1 LRGTA
6 AAVSLGEQVRL
17 SVLDH
22 KALVPYLVAIFVG
35 LLLPTPTI
43 ARAPGA
49 SAAQAQVADTA
60 ERPQEPGSEL
70 RVWLLTAAPGDAV
83 WERFGHNAIRV
94 LDTTTRR
101 DVAYNWGIF
110 DFDQV
115 DFVPRFLKGQ
125 MLYMMAPFQA
135 GPMVESYAR
144 ADREIVAQE
153 LDLAPS
159 QRLAIRDFAE
169 RNALP
174 QNREYFYD
182 YFLDNCSTRIRDL
195 LDLAL
200 GGTLHDRFG
209 DEPTGTTWRFHT
221 RRLTQ
226 MDPFLFTGMDLLLGR
241 PGDESISTWQEM
253 FLPMTLR
260 DAARVMTI
268 VGDDGASRPLVKSE
282 EVLSPSS
289 RGPEAAAP
297 PSWLPVYLAL
307 GLLLG
312 GLLALGGHRGA
323 AGSRP
328 FLLMVGTV
336 GTIWSLVAGLVGLIL
351 VLVLFTDHH
360 FMVWNENIFL
370 LNPVSLALALL
381 VPLSIARAKYRR
393 AAKGL
398 AMTMVGLGI
407 TGLLVQP
414 LPASTHQNELFFAL
428 ALPVHLGLA
437 YALHRI
443 GHSTAQAGRHPR

>member
-1 LRGTA
+1 V
-6 AAVSLGEQVRL
+6 VSLGQQVKL
-17 SVLDH
+17 SNPH
-22 KALVPYLVAIFVG
+22 QKALVPHLVALLVG
-35 LLLPTPTI
+35 LLLPT
-43 ARAPGA
+43 AAF
-49 SAAQAQVADTA
+49 AQAPVASGAQAEAAATA
-60 ERPQEPGSEL
+60 ESTQEPGSEL
-70 RVWLLTAAPGDAV
+70 RVWLLTAAPGEAV

-94 LDTTTRR
+94 LDTTSGR

-153 LDLAPS
+153 LDLTPS

-200 GGTLHDRFG
+200 GGALSDRFA

-221 RRLTQ
+221 RRLTRI
-226 MDPFLFTGMDLLLGR
+226 DPFLFTGMDLLLGR

-282 EVLSPSS
+282 EVVAPSS
-289 RGPEAAAP
+289 REPEAAAP
-297 PSWLPVYLAL
+297 PSWLPAYLVL

-312 GLLALGGHRGA
+312 GVLALGGHRGA

-328 FLLMVGTV
+328 FLLMVGTI
-336 GTIWSLVAGLVGLIL
+336 GTAWSLVAGLVGVIL

-360 FMVWNENIFL
+360 FMVWNENLFL
-370 LNPVSLALALL
+370 LNPISLALAVL
-381 VPLSIARAKYRR
+381 VPLSLARAKYRR

-407 TGLLVQP
+407 AGLLAQI
-414 LPASTHQNELFFAL
+414 LPVSTHQNEFFFAL
-428 ALPVHLGLA
+428 VLPVHSGLA
-437 YALHRI
+437 FGLHRI
-443 GHSTAQAGRHPR
+443 GHSTAQAGRKLP

>member
-1 LRGTA
+1 LRGAA
-6 AAVSLGEQVRL
+6 AAVSLGAQLLL
-17 SVLDH
+17 SSPGQ
-22 KALVPYLVAIFVG
+22 KTLVPYLVTVLMG
-35 LLLPTPTI
+35 LLLPFPAI
-43 ARAPGA
+43 
-49 SAAQAQVADTA
+49 AQAAVGSGPPVQVADTSG
-60 ERPQEPGSEL
+60 PFQEPGSEL
-70 RVWLLTAAPGDAV
+70 RVWLLTAAPGEAV

-94 LDTTTRR
+94 LDTSTGR

-153 LDLAPS
+153 LDLTPS
-159 QRLAIRDFAE
+159 QRLVIRDFAE

-200 GGTLHDRFG
+200 GGALSDRFA

-221 RRLTQ
+221 RRLTRI
-226 MDPFLFTGMDLLLGR
+226 DPLLFTGMDLMLGR

-260 DAARVMTI
+260 DAARLMTI
-268 VGDDGASRPLVKSE
+268 VGDDGASRPLVSSE
-282 EVLSPSS
+282 EVVAPSS
-289 RGPEAAAP
+289 REPEAAAP
-297 PSWLPVYLAL
+297 PSWLPAYLVL
-307 GLLLG
+307 GMLLG
-312 GLLALGGHRGA
+312 GLLALSGHRGA

-328 FLLMVGTV
+328 FLLVV
-336 GTIWSLVAGLVGLIL
+336 GTIGTAWSLVAGLVGVIL

-360 FMVWNENIFL
+360 FMVWNENLFL
-370 LNPVSLALALL
+370 LNPLSLALAVL
-381 VPLSIARAKYRR
+381 VPLSMARARYRP

-407 TGLLVQP
+407 VGLLAQL

-428 ALPVHLGLA
+428 VLPVHLGLA
-437 YALHRI
+437 LALHQL
-443 GHSTAQAGRHPR
+443 SSAA

>member
-1 LRGTA
+1 M
-6 AAVSLGEQVRL
+6 QL
-17 SVLDH
+17 SSPDQNT
-22 KALVPYLVAIFVG
+22 LVPYLLTALLG
-35 LLLPTPTI
+35 LLFSTP
-43 ARAPGA
+43 AL
-49 SAAQAQVADTA
+49 AQAAVGSGAPAQAAATA
-60 ERPQEPGSEL
+60 GSFQEPGSEL
-70 RVWLLTAAPGDAV
+70 RVWLLTAGPGEAV

-94 LDTTTRR
+94 LDTTTGR

-115 DFVPRFLKGQ
+115 DFIPRFLKGQ

-144 ADREIVAQE
+144 AGREVVAQE

-200 GGTLHDRFG
+200 GGALSDRFRT
-209 DEPTGTTWRFHT
+209 EPSGTSWRFHT

-226 MDPFLFTGMDLLLGR
+226 IDPLLFTGMDLLLGR

-260 DAARVMTI
+260 DAARDMTI
-268 VGDDGASRPLVKSE
+268 VGDDGVSRPLVKSE
-282 EVLSPSS
+282 EVVAPSS
-289 RGPEAAAP
+289 REPEAAAP
-297 PSWLPVYLAL
+297 PSWLPAYLVL

-312 GLLALGGHRGA
+312 GVLALCGHRGS

-328 FLLMVGTV
+328 FLLMVGTL
-336 GTIWSLVAGLVGLIL
+336 GTIWSLVAGLVGVIL

-360 FMVWNENIFL
+360 FMVWNENLFL
-370 LNPVSLALALL
+370 LNPVSLGLAVL
-381 VPLSIARAKYRR
+381 VPLSVAKAKYRR
-393 AAKGL
+393 AARGL
-398 AMTMVGLGI
+398 ALTMVGLGV
-407 TGLLVQP
+407 TGLLVQL
-414 LPASTHQNELFFAL
+414 LPASTHQNEVFFAL
-428 ALPVHLGLA
+428 VLPVHLGLA
-437 YALHRI
+437 FALHRLW
-443 GHSTAQAGRHPR
+443 HAAGQTGGQSP

>member
-1 LRGTA
+1 MRGAA
-6 AAVSLGEQVRL
+6 AAVSLGEQLRF
-17 SVLDH
+17 SSPDQ
-22 KALVPYLVAIFVG
+22 KTLVPYLLAVLLG
-35 LLLPTPTI
+35 LLIASPT
-43 ARAPGA
+43 
-49 SAAQAQVADTA
+49 AAQAVVGAELQTQTTDTSG
-60 ERPQEPGSEL
+60 RFQEPGSEL
-70 RVWLLTAAPGDAV
+70 RVWLLTAAPGEAV

-94 LDTTTRR
+94 LDTATGR

-115 DFVPRFLKGQ
+115 DFVPRFLKGE

-169 RNALP
+169 RNSLP

-200 GGTLHDRFG
+200 GGALSDRFG
-209 DEPTGTTWRFHT
+209 DEPSGTTWRFHT

-226 MDPFLFTGMDLLLGR
+226 IDPLLFTGMDLLLGR

-282 EVLSPSS
+282 EVVAPSS
-289 RGPEAAAP
+289 REPEAAAP
-297 PSWLPVYLAL
+297 PSWLLVYLVL

-312 GLLALGGHRGA
+312 GLLALAGHRAA

-328 FLLMVGTV
+328 FLYMVGSI
-336 GTIWSLVAGLVGLIL
+336 GTIWSLVGGLVGTIL

-360 FMVWNENIFL
+360 FMVWNENLFL
-370 LNPVSLALALL
+370 LNPISLALAAL
-381 VPLSIARAKYRR
+381 VPLSTAKAKYRR
-393 AAKGL
+393 AARGL
-398 AMTMVGLGI
+398 ALTMVGLGVL
-407 TGLLVQP
+407 GLLVQT
-414 LPASTHQNELFFAL
+414 LPAWTHQNELFFAL
-428 ALPVHLGLA
+428 VLPVHVGLA
-437 YALHRI
+437 FALHRLE
-443 GHSTAQAGRHPR
+443 SAA

>member
-1 LRGTA
+1 LRGAA
-6 AAVSLGEQVRL
+6 AAVSLGEQLQL
-17 SVLDH
+17 SSPGQ
-22 KALVPYLVAIFVG
+22 KTLVPYLVAVLMG
-35 LLLPTPTI
+35 LLLPFPAI
-43 ARAPGA
+43 
-49 SAAQAQVADTA
+49 AQAAVGSGPPVQAADTSG
-60 ERPQEPGSEL
+60 PFQEPGSEL
-70 RVWLLTAAPGDAV
+70 RVWLLTAAPGEAV

-94 LDTTTRR
+94 LDTNTGR

-115 DFVPRFLKGQ
+115 DFIPRFLKGQ

-135 GPMVESYAR
+135 GPMVDSYAR

-153 LDLAPS
+153 LDLTPS

-182 YFLDNCSTRIRDL
+182 YFLDNCSTRIRDV

-200 GGTLHDRFG
+200 GGALADRFG
-209 DEPTGTTWRFHT
+209 ADPTGTTWRFHT

-226 MDPFLFTGMDLLLGR
+226 IDPFLFTGMDLLLGR

-268 VGDDGASRPLVKSE
+268 VGDDGTSRPLVKSE
-282 EVLSPSS
+282 AVLSPSS
-289 RGPEAAAP
+289 REPEAAAP
-297 PSWLPVYLAL
+297 PSWLPVYLVL

-312 GLLALGGHRGA
+312 GVLALGGHRGA

-328 FLLMVGTV
+328 FLLMVSTI
-336 GTIWSLVAGLVGLIL
+336 GTIWSLVAGLVGVIL

-360 FMVWNENIFL
+360 FMVWNENLFL
-370 LNPVSLALALL
+370 LNPISLGLAVL
-381 VPLSIARAKYRR
+381 VPLSVARAKHRQS
-393 AAKGL
+393 AGVL
-398 AMTMVGLGI
+398 ALTLVVLGVVGLLAQ
-407 TGLLVQP
+407 LLP
-414 LPASTHQNELFFAL
+414 SSTHQNEIFFAL
-428 ALPVHLGLA
+428 VLPVHVGLA
-437 YALHRI
+437 FALHRLQ
-443 GHSTAQAGRHPR
+443 SAT

>member
-1 LRGTA
+1 MLPTA
-6 AAVSLGEQVRL
+6 AFAQDPVPA
-17 SVLDH
+17 
-22 KALVPYLVAIFVG
+22 ALQDQ
-35 LLLPTPTI
+35 
-43 ARAPGA
+43 
-49 SAAQAQVADTA
+49 AAATA
-60 ERPQEPGSEL
+60 EPSPEPGSEL

-94 LDTTTRR
+94 LDTTTGR

-144 ADREIVAQE
+144 ADREVVAQE
-153 LDLAPS
+153 LDLTPS

-195 LDLAL
+195 LDMTL
-200 GGTLHDRFG
+200 GGALSERFG
-209 DEPTGTTWRFHT
+209 DEPTGITWRFHT

-226 MDPFLFTGMDLLLGR
+226 VDPFLFTGMDLLLGR

-268 VGDDGASRPLVKSE
+268 VGVDGASRPLVKSE
-282 EVLSPSS
+282 QVVAPSS
-289 RGPEAAAP
+289 REAEAGTP
-297 PSWLPVYLAL
+297 PSWLPVYLVL

-312 GLLALGGHRGA
+312 GLLALSGYRAA

-328 FLLMVGTV
+328 FIVMFGSLGTV
-336 GTIWSLVAGLVGLIL
+336 WSLVAGLVGLIL

-360 FMVWNENIFL
+360 FMVWNENLFL
-370 LNPVSLALALL
+370 LNPLSLALAVL
-381 VPLSIARAKYRR
+381 VPLSMARVRYRR
-393 AAKGL
+393 AARDL
-398 AMTMVGLGI
+398 ATTMVGIGVA
-407 TGLLVQP
+407 GLLVQL

-428 ALPVHLGLA
+428 ALPAHLGLA
-437 YALHRI
+437 VALRRL
-443 GHSTAQAGRHPR
+443 HSAA

>member
-1 LRGTA
+1 MPHLRVILVSLMLPTGAFAQVPVSAGAQDQA
-6 AAVSLGEQVRL
+6 AAPAE
-17 SVLDH
+17 
-22 KALVPYLVAIFVG
+22 
-35 LLLPTPTI
+35 PTP
-43 ARAPGA
+43 
-49 SAAQAQVADTA
+49 
-60 ERPQEPGSEL
+60 EPGSEL
-70 RVWLLTAAPGDAV
+70 RVWLLTAAPGEAV

-94 LDTTTRR
+94 LDTASGR

-144 ADREIVAQE
+144 ANREIVAQE
-153 LDLAPS
+153 LDLTPS
-159 QRLAIRDFAE
+159 HRLAIRDFAE

-200 GGTLHDRFG
+200 GGALSDRFG

-226 MDPFLFTGMDLLLGR
+226 IDPFLFTGMDLLLGR
-241 PGDESISTWQEM
+241 PGDEPISTWQEM

-268 VGDDGASRPLVKSE
+268 VDDDGVSRPLVKSE
-282 EVLSPSS
+282 EVVAPSS
-289 RGPEAAAP
+289 REPEAGAP
-297 PSWLPVYLAL
+297 TSWLPGYLVL

-312 GLLALGGHRGA
+312 GLLALSGYRAA

-328 FLLMVGTV
+328 FLLMFGSIGTV
-336 GTIWSLVAGLVGLIL
+336 WSLVAGLVGLIL

-360 FMVWNENIFL
+360 FMVWNENLFL
-370 LNPVSLALALL
+370 LNPLSLALAVM
-381 VPLSIARAKYRR
+381 VPFSTARARYRR

-398 AMTMVGLGI
+398 AMTLVGLGLV
-407 TGLLVQP
+407 GLLVQL

-428 ALPVHLGLA
+428 VLPVHLGLA
-437 YALHRI
+437 LALHRLKLEE
-443 GHSTAQAGRHPR
+443 APLL